1 MVWISDWVVG
11 WVVCGFALWYG
22 LLWWFGLCVNSVVHF
37 IYIYVACHFILIC
50 VLFCVVDGSFGFGC
64 VSLLGLIVVNA
75 CLVGCKLGFAFGCV
89 WGCYVCVVGVVW
101 VL

>member
-11 WVVCGFALWYG
+11 WRVCGFALWYG

-50 VLFCVVDGSFGFGC
+50 VLFCVVDDGFGFGC

-75 CLVGCKLGFAFGCV
+75 CLVVSWVLRLTAC
-89 WGCYVCVVGVVW
+89 GVVMS
-101 VL
+101 VLLV

>member
-1 MVWISDWVVG
+1 M
-11 WVVCGFALWYG
+11 LWYG

-50 VLFCVVDGSFGFGC
+50 VLFCVVDGGFGFDC

-75 CLVGCKLGFAFGCV
+75 CLVGCKLGLRLVAC
-89 WGCYVCVVGVVW
+89 GVVMS
-101 VL
+101 VLLVWFGFCDCGGLGVC